1 MNPPGRAQEE
11 IMNKKEAIEKALK
24 ELQNMS
30 EEDLAVELEK
40 ARQSDLYKMLERASE
55 ELGYADNS
63 ETIEDGSC
71 ICHKETG

>member
-1 MNPPGRAQEE
+1 MD
-11 IMNKKEAIEKALK
+11 KKEAIQKVLE

-30 EEDLAVELEK
+30 DEELEAELK
-40 ARQSDLYKMLERASE
+40 KVRQSDLYKMLERASE

-63 ETIEDGSC
+63 EAIEDGSC